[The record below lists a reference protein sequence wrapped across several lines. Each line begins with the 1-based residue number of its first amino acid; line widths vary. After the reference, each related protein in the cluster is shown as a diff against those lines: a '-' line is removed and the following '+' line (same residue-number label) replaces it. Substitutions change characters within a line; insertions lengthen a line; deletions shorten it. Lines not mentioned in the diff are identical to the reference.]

1 MSLFQRHRWFVAA
14 AGITLVFAAVSLTAH
29 KSPGLAAFADLLAF
43 VLPLIGAGIALAN
56 AFTCPHVERSFWAM
70 MTLGFALWAT
80 NEGAWGWFEIVLH
93 KEIPDP
99 FFFDI
104 ILFFHTLPMIAAV
117 AWRPDLQKKEGR
129 IHLSALNF
137 LMLLGW
143 WVFLYAF
150 IVFPHQYVVMNLA
163 RYNVYYDRLFAVENA
178 LLLAVLGLA
187 ICTSSGGWRRLYS
200 HFLGATLL
208 YAVNSQLLDRA
219 AVQKSYYSGSPYDI
233 GLIATVVWMVAAALS
248 ARNWEL
254 ETVEYR
260 LDAQWKQ
267 VVPRAAMLAILSLP
281 VLGLWTILRDKSPA
295 PTVAFRLL
303 TVLGAMLVLG
313 TFVFFRQFFQN
324 QALMALLRDSRHS
337 YEGQKRLQNQLVQK
351 EKLASLGTLVAGA
364 AREINNP
371 LSAIMNSSEQ
381 LWTQPGLTEQQNA
394 LLRKIVHQA
403 SRTRDLVANLLSFAQ
418 QSPGE
423 KQLVDLTI
431 LLSRAAQMLE
441 SRASSGKV
449 RVSVSIQP
457 DLPRVRANANQMF
470 QAFIEIVEN
479 AIDATIEADTSGA
492 VEITARRQG
501 GEIVLAFSDNG
512 LGIREPERVF
522 DPFYTTK
529 AVGKGAGLGLSVV
542 YGVIQD
548 HGGQITCQNKPEG
561 GALFTVRLPVAAESA
576 AHVAG
581 ASGD

>member
-1 MSLFQRHRWFVAA
+1 MSLFRRHRWFVAA

-29 KSPGLAAFADLLAF
+29 KSNALTGFADLSAF
-43 VLPLIGAGIALAN
+43 ILPLIGAGITLAN
-56 AFTCPHVERSFWAM
+56 AITRPRTERSFWAM
-70 MTLGFALWAT
+70 MTLGFALWAS
-80 NEGAWGWFEIVLH
+80 NEGAWAWFEILLH

-104 ILFFHTLPMIAAV
+104 ILFFHILPMIAAV
-117 AWRPDLQKKEGR
+117 AWRPDLLKKEGR

-150 IVFPHQYVVMNLA
+150 IVFPHQYVVINFDKYNL
-163 RYNVYYDRLFAVENA
+163 YYDRLFAVENA

-187 ICTSSGGWRRLYS
+187 IGTSSGGWRRLYL
-200 HFLGATLL
+200 HLLGATLL
-208 YAVNSQLLDRA
+208 YSVNSQLLDRA

-233 GLIATVVWMVAAALS
+233 GLIATLAWMAAAALS
-248 ARNWEL
+248 ARNWKL

-260 LDAQWKQ
+260 LDARWKL

-281 VLGLWTILRDKSPA
+281 VLGLWTVLLDQSPA
-295 PTVAFRLL
+295 PTLIFRVFI
-303 TVLGAMLVLG
+303 VLGAMLVLG

-337 YEGQKRLQNQLVQK
+337 YDGQKRLQSQLVQK

-371 LSAIMNSSEQ
+371 LASIMSSSEQ
-381 LWTQPGLTEQQNA
+381 LWAQPGLTEEQNA

-423 KQLVDLTI
+423 KQLVDLSI

-441 SRASSGKV
+441 SCASSGKV

-470 QAFIEIVEN
+470 QAFIEIIEN
-479 AIDATIEADTSGA
+479 AVDAAIEADNSGT
-492 VEITARRQG
+492 VEITARRQDN
-501 GEIVLAFSDNG
+501 ELVLTFSDTG
-512 LGIREPERVF
+512 LGIREPDRVF

-529 AVGKGAGLGLSVV
+529 AVGKGTGLGLSVV

-548 HGGQITCQNKPEG
+548 HGGQITCQNKPDG
-561 GALFTVRLPVAAESA
+561 GALFIVRLPVAAESA

-581 ASGD
+581 ASG